1 MRPYL
6 AALFLSSC
14 AILGPA
20 PGGDRPAGAPFP
32 AVDPDPGPDMDHGT
46 GSETQAGRT
55 DGRKARSRLPSATAP
70 APAVSSCAN
79 LDAGDLKETIKA
91 KLDCIKENAK

>member
-14 AILGPA
+14 AILAPN
-20 PGGDRPAGAPFP
+20 PGGDHPPNAPAPAADTDSGPEAEPGA
-32 AVDPDPGPDMDHGT
+32 A
-46 GSETQAGRT
+46 SETQAGRQE
-55 DGRKARSRLPSATAP
+55 GRKARSRLPSPP

-79 LDAGDLKETIKA
+79 LDAGNLKETIKA

>member
-14 AILGPA
+14 AMLSPA
-20 PGGDRPAGAPFP
+20 PNGEHRAGQVFP
-32 AVDPDPGPDMDHGT
+32 AVDPDARPEGEPETTSGT
-46 GSETQAGRT
+46 PAGRQE
-55 DGRKARSRLPSATAP
+55 GRKPKSRLPSGP
-70 APAVSSCAN
+70 APAVSSCSN
-79 LDAGDLKETIKA
+79 VDAGDLKETIKA

>member
-14 AILGPA
+14 AMLASSPN
-20 PGGDRPAGAPFP
+20 GDRPARPPFP
-32 AVDPDPGPDMDHGT
+32 AVDPDSIPGT
-46 GSETQAGRT
+46 ETSSEAGRQE
-55 DGRKARSRLPSATAP
+55 GRKPRPRLSPTPP
-70 APAVSSCAN
+70 ASAVSSCAS

-91 KLDCIKENAK
+91 KLDCIKDNAK

>member
-14 AILGPA
+14 AILAPA

-32 AVDPDPGPDMDHGT
+32 AVDPDSGPDMDHGT

-55 DGRKARSRLPSATAP
+55 DGRKARARLPSAP

>member
-6 AALFLSSC
+6 AVLFLSSC
-14 AILGPA
+14 AMLSPT
-20 PGGDRPAGAPFP
+20 PGGERPATAPFP
-32 AVDPDPGPDMDHGT
+32 AVDPDSGT
-46 GSETQAGRT
+46 ETDIGAGSETQAGRQE
-55 DGRKARSRLPSATAP
+55 GRKAKSKLPPAP

>member
-14 AILGPA
+14 AMLAPT
-20 PGGDRPAGAPFP
+20 PGGESPSGQPFP
-32 AVDPDPGPDMDHGT
+32 AVDPESAAETDIGT
-46 GSETQAGRT
+46 GSETQAGRQ
-55 DGRKARSRLPSATAP
+55 DGRKPKPKLSP

>member
-14 AILGPA
+14 AMLAPA
-20 PGGDRPAGAPFP
+20 PNGEQPASQTFP
-32 AVDPDPGPDMDHGT
+32 ALDPDAGPEAEPEAISG
-46 GSETQAGRT
+46 TQAGR
-55 DGRKARSRLPSATAP
+55 KPKSRLPSGP

>member
-14 AILGPA
+14 AMLA
-20 PGGDRPAGAPFP
+20 HTPGEDHPAGQPFP
-32 AVDPDPGPDMDHGT
+32 AVDPGSGRETVPGAS
-46 GSETQAGRT
+46 SETQTGRQE
-55 DGRKARSRLPSATAP
+55 GRKPKSTLPPAP

-79 LDAGDLKETIKA
+79 LNAGDLKETIKA
-91 KLDCIKENAK
+91 KLDCIQENAK

>member
-14 AILGPA
+14 AMLASPPNGE
-20 PGGDRPAGAPFP
+20 RPARQHFP
-32 AVDPDPGPDMDHGT
+32 AVGPDSSPEADVET
-46 GSETQAGRT
+46 GSEAGRQE
-55 DGRKARSRLPSATAP
+55 GRKPRSRLPP
-70 APAVSSCAN
+70 ALGSAVSSCAS